1 MAAIGRKAD
10 IAGVANVRS
19 RSHIATMKLG
29 TLNNGNPPAP
39 ISAAWAAPQGTARA
53 KGTGQQC
60 RCRATRHS
68 IERIGRPLCC
78 LHGDAK
84 GSGQVTPEGKRRIA
98 QRSSGT
104 GTSA

>member
-1 MAAIGRKAD
+1 
-10 IAGVANVRS
+10 VANARDP
-19 RSHIATMKLG
+19 SHIDTMKLG

-39 ISAAWAAPQGTARA
+39 ITTAWAAPQCTARA
-53 KGTGQQC
+53 KSTGQQC
-60 RCRATRHS
+60 RCRATRYS
-68 IERIGRPLCC
+68 IERFGRPLCY
-78 LHGDAK
+78 LHGGAK